1 MKWLPSGGAI
11 VLAALLLVAGHLLL
25 GPSSVAASAGMPART
40 DATPFDLPPDVEL
53 LFERHAKGVQT
64 YACTNGQWAFRAPQ
78 AALFDLQS
86 RQLVGIHYGGI
97 DRGLPAGPWWESL
110 ADASRI
116 RAGNPLS
123 APSPN
128 PHSIP
133 LLRLEVVE
141 WSGSGVFTP
150 VSHVLRLNTLG
161 GVGPTAAASQARS
174 AKCPTRPT
182 TRSTDSLRSPRNP
195 PSDSS
200 GATLC

>member
-11 VLAALLLVAGHLLL
+11 VLAALLLLAGHLLL
-25 GPSSVAASAGMPART
+25 GPSSVAASARMPART
-40 DATPFDLPPDVEL
+40 DATPFDLPPGVVL

-78 AALFDLQS
+78 AALFDPQS

-110 ADASRI
+110 ADGSRM

-161 GVGPTAAASQARS
+161 GVGPTGSC
-174 AKCPTRPT
+174 KP
-182 TRSTDSLRSPRNP
+182 
-195 PSDSS
+195 
-200 GATLC
+200 GAQREVPYTADYAFYGQPWIPAQPNL